1 MSNKEIHEDG
11 KLKIE
16 VTFDTNVTVIKWLGE
31 SKERE
36 PIKFIN
42 PVFDKIYAKDSVNPL
57 ILDFTNLEYMNS
69 STVTPIVK
77 QIERAKKQGR
87 KLEIRYKKGLRW
99 QELSF
104 SALRVFVVPNQI
116 EVNGI

>member
-1 MSNKEIHEDG
+1 MNREIHEDG
-11 KLKIE
+11 KLKLE
-16 VTFDTNVTVIKWLGE
+16 VIFDSHVTLIKWLGE

-42 PVFDKIYAKDSVNPL
+42 PLFDKIYTKDNQNPL

-77 QIERAKKQGR
+77 QIERARKQGR
-87 KLEIRYKKGLRW
+87 KLEIRYKKGVKW

-104 SALRVFVVPNQI
+104 SALKVFVIPNQI
-116 EVNGI
+116 EVTGI